1 MYKLIQICM
10 VVISTHIHPTCTYS
24 HGNSIA
30 LSYIGTTFN
39 PNSYISTLSSLI
51 ICTHTVTVGHE
62 TVMAKVTFFSCQELA
77 AASDSASIFDFTRE
91 YPYQDELL
99 DSGPIHTHT
108 TIRHASAA
116 TKPDDVVAKS
126 TNQFALLEFEKPITC
141 HAHSIVIGS
150 RLDSDAFANTCRIAF
165 HGKLVHSITEKDFET
180 TVLPN
185 IKIFKRKSR
194 EGTVDRVCLYCRIF
208 PVGGGS

>member
-1 MYKLIQICM
+1 MH
-10 VVISTHIHPTCTYS
+10 TH
-24 HGNSIA
+24 A
-30 LSYIGTTFN
+30 
-39 PNSYISTLSSLI
+39 
-51 ICTHTVTVGHE
+51 VTVGHE
-62 TVMAKVTFFSCQELA
+62 TVMAKVTYFSSEDPPA
-77 AASDSASIFDFTRE
+77 VPPESAFDFSRE
-91 YPYQDELL
+91 YPYQEELM

-108 TIRHASAA
+108 TIRHAVAA
-116 TKPDDVVAKS
+116 KPDDVITKS

-141 HAHSIVIGS
+141 HAQSVVIGS

-194 EGTVDRVCLYCRIF
+194 EGTVDRVSSLQTLCN
-208 PVGGGS
+208 

>member
-1 MYKLIQICM
+1 MS
-10 VVISTHIHPTCTYS
+10 VYS
-24 HGNSIA
+24 V
-30 LSYIGTTFN
+30 Y
-39 PNSYISTLSSLI
+39 
-51 ICTHTVTVGHE
+51 CTHAVTVGHE
-62 TVMAKVTFFSCQELA
+62 TVMAKVTFFSCQE
-77 AASDSASIFDFTRE
+77 SAVPESNFDFSRE
-91 YPYQDELL
+91 YPYQDELM

-108 TIRHASAA
+108 TIRHAAA
-116 TKPDDVVAKS
+116 MKPDDVTAKS

-141 HAHSIVIGS
+141 HAQSIVIGS

-194 EGTVDRVCLYCRIF
+194 EGTVDRVNTIACR
-208 PVGGGS
+208 